1 MEIAQSGRIHEICQ
15 RIEQIAI
22 ELTHVVAI
30 ATAGRFV
37 ALTHRPPHGAGNPLT
52 MFLLQRL
59 PITNEQ
65 NCDYEDNSIR
75 ACFIA

>member
-1 MEIAQSGRIHEICQ
+1 MEIAPSGRIHEICQ

-37 ALTHRPPHGAGNPLT
+37 ALTHRLLMEREIHSA

-59 PITNEQ
+59 PIMNER
-65 NCDYEDNSIR
+65 NCDYEDNSSR
-75 ACFIA
+75 AWFLA

>member
-1 MEIAQSGRIHEICQ
+1 MNDPRMGI
-15 RIEQIAI
+15 IAI

-37 ALTHRPPHGAGNPLT
+37 ALTHRPLMEREIHSA

-59 PITNEQ
+59 PVMNER

-75 ACFIA
+75 AWFIA